1 MRLDKFLC
9 DCSDLTRSLAGKL
22 IRQGEVMVDGIVVK
36 QPAFHINE
44 QSQIEFDGVLL
55 TLEQRNRYFM
65 LHKPEGYVCS
75 NEDPDHPT
83 VFFLMDE
90 PAMGKLHVVG
100 RLDLDTTGLVLV
112 TDDGQWSHRITS
124 PRHECAKTYHVWLA
138 DPVHQDAISLFA
150 DGVFL
155 RNESEKTRPAQ
166 LEILG
171 ECEARL
177 TIHEG
182 KYHQVKRMFASI
194 GNKVVGLHR
203 ERIGALTLDD
213 ALAPGEY
220 RELTAEEIAQ
230 F

>member
-44 QSQIEFDGVLL
+44 GSQIEFDGAIL
-55 TLEQRNRYFM
+55 TLDQRHRYFM
-65 LHKPEGYVCS
+65 LHKPQGYVCS
-75 NEDPDHPT
+75 NDDPDHPT

-138 DPVHQDAISLFA
+138 DPVSPDAIALFA
-150 DGVFL
+150 EGVLL
-155 RNESEKTRPAQ
+155 RSETEKTRSAQ
-166 LEILG
+166 LVLLG
-171 ECEARL
+171 EREAQL

-182 KYHQVKRMFASI
+182 KYHQVKRMFAAI

-203 ERIGALTLDD
+203 ECVGTLALDS
-213 ALAPGEY
+213 ALAEGEY
-220 RELTAEEIAQ
+220 RELTAAEVAQ

>member
-75 NEDPDHPT
+75 NEDPYHPT

-138 DPVHQDAISLFA
+138 DPVSPDAIALFA
-150 DGVFL
+150 EGVYL
-155 RNESEKTRPAQ
+155 RNETDKTRPAQ

-177 TIHEG
+177 TLHKG

-203 ERIGALTLDD
+203 ERVGGLTLDEE
-213 ALAPGEY
+213 LAPGEY
-220 RELTAEEIAQ
+220 RELTAEEIAL

>member
-138 DPVHQDAISLFA
+138 DPVSSDAIELFA
-150 DGVFL
+150 EGVYL
-155 RNESEKTRPAQ
+155 RNETDKTRPAQ

-203 ERIGALTLDD
+203 ERVGGLTLDEE
-213 ALAPGEY
+213 LAPGEY
-220 RELTAEEIAQ
+220 RELTAEEIAL

>member
-124 PRHECAKTYHVWLA
+124 PRHECAKAYHVWLA
-138 DPVHQDAISLFA
+138 DPVSPDAIALFA
-150 DGVFL
+150 EGVYL
-155 RNESEKTRPAQ
+155 RNETDKTRPAQ

-203 ERIGALTLDD
+203 ERVGGLTLDED
-213 ALAPGEY
+213 LAPGEY
-220 RELTAEEIAQ
+220 RELTAEEIAL

>member
-1 MRLDKFLC
+1 
-9 DCSDLTRSLAGKL
+9 LTRSLAGKL

-138 DPVHQDAISLFA
+138 DPVSPDAIALFA
-150 DGVFL
+150 EGVYL
-155 RNESEKTRPAQ
+155 RNETDKTRPAQ

-203 ERIGALTLDD
+203 ERVGGLTLDEE
-213 ALAPGEY
+213 LAPGEY
-220 RELTAEEIAQ
+220 RELTAEEIAL

>member
-138 DPVHQDAISLFA
+138 DPVSLDAIELFA
-150 DGVFL
+150 EGVYL
-155 RNESEKTRPAQ
+155 RNETDKTRPAQ

-203 ERIGALTLDD
+203 ERVGGLTLDED
-213 ALAPGEY
+213 LAPGEY
-220 RELTAEEIAQ
+220 RELTAEEIAL

>member
-55 TLEQRNRYFM
+55 TLAQRNRYFM

-124 PRHECAKTYHVWLA
+124 PRRECAKTYHVWLA
-138 DPVHQDAISLFA
+138 EAVSPDAIALFA
-150 DGVFL
+150 DGVYL
-155 RNESEKTRPAQ
+155 RNETDKTRPAQ

-203 ERIGALTLDD
+203 ERIGGLMLDE

-220 RELTAEEIAQ
+220 RELTAEEIAL

>member
-138 DPVHQDAISLFA
+138 DPVSPDAIALFA
-150 DGVFL
+150 EGVYL
-155 RNESEKTRPAQ
+155 RNETDKTRPAQ
-166 LEILG
+166 LEIIG
-171 ECEARL
+171 KCEARL

-203 ERIGALTLDD
+203 ERVGGLTLDEE
-213 ALAPGEY
+213 LAPGEY
-220 RELTAEEIAQ
+220 RELTAEEIAL

>member
-1 MRLDKFLC
+1 
-9 DCSDLTRSLAGKL
+9 
-22 IRQGEVMVDGIVVK
+22 
-36 QPAFHINE
+36 
-44 QSQIEFDGVLL
+44 
-55 TLEQRNRYFM
+55 M

-75 NEDPDHPT
+75 NEDPDHAT
-83 VFFLMDE
+83 VFQLLDE

-100 RLDLDTTGLVLV
+100 RLDLDTTGLVLI

-138 DPVHQDAISLFA
+138 DPVSEDAISLFA

-155 RNESEKTRPAQ
+155 RNEEDKTRPAQ
-166 LEILG
+166 LELLG
-171 ECEARL
+171 ECEALL

-182 KYHQVKRMFASI
+182 KYHQVKRMFAAI

-203 ERIGALTLDD
+203 EQIGELVLDEE
-213 ALAPGEY
+213 LAPGEY
-220 RELTAEEIAQ
+220 RELTPEEIAQ

>member
-138 DPVHQDAISLFA
+138 EPVSPDAIALFA
-150 DGVFL
+150 EGVYL
-155 RNESEKTRPAQ
+155 RNETDKTRPAQ
-166 LEILG
+166 LEILD

-203 ERIGALTLDD
+203 ERVGGLTLDED
-213 ALAPGEY
+213 LAPGEY
-220 RELTAEEIAQ
+220 RELTAEEIAL

>member
-9 DCSDLTRSLAGKL
+9 DYSDLTRSLAGKL

-138 DPVHQDAISLFA
+138 DPVSPDAIALFA
-150 DGVFL
+150 EGVYL
-155 RNESEKTRPAQ
+155 RNETDKTRPAQ

-203 ERIGALTLDD
+203 ERVGGLTLDD
-213 ALAPGEY
+213 ELAPGEY
-220 RELTAEEIAQ
+220 RELTAEEIAL

>member
-138 DPVHQDAISLFA
+138 DPVNPDAIALFA
-150 DGVFL
+150 EGVYL
-155 RNESEKTRPAQ
+155 RNETDKTRPAQ

-203 ERIGALTLDD
+203 ERVGGLTLDEE
-213 ALAPGEY
+213 LAPGEY
-220 RELTAEEIAQ
+220 RELTAEEIAL

>member
-138 DPVHQDAISLFA
+138 DPVSPDVIALFA
-150 DGVFL
+150 EGVYL
-155 RNESEKTRPAQ
+155 RNETDKTRPAQ

-203 ERIGALTLDD
+203 ERVGGLTLDED
-213 ALAPGEY
+213 LAPGEY
-220 RELTAEEIAQ
+220 RELTAEEIAL

>member
-44 QSQIEFDGVLL
+44 QSQIEFDGVML
-55 TLEQRNRYFM
+55 TLDQRNRYFM

-83 VFFLMDE
+83 IFFLMDE
-90 PAMGKLHVVG
+90 PSMGKLHVVG

-124 PRHECAKTYHVWLA
+124 PRHECAKTYHVLLA
-138 DPVHQDAISLFA
+138 DPVSTDAIALFA
-150 DGVFL
+150 EGVYL
-155 RNESEKTRPAQ
+155 RNETDKTRPAQ

-171 ECEARL
+171 EREARL

-203 ERIGALTLDD
+203 ERVGAVTLD
-213 ALAPGEY
+213 AELAPGEY
-220 RELTAEEIAQ
+220 RELTAEEIAL

>member
-138 DPVHQDAISLFA
+138 DPVSPDAIALFA
-150 DGVFL
+150 EGVYL
-155 RNESEKTRPAQ
+155 RNETDKTRPAQ
-166 LEILG
+166 LEILD

-203 ERIGALTLDD
+203 ERVGGLTLDD
-213 ALAPGEY
+213 ELAPGEY
-220 RELTAEEIAQ
+220 RELTAEEIAL

>member
-138 DPVHQDAISLFA
+138 DPVSPDAIALFA
-150 DGVFL
+150 EGVYL
-155 RNESEKTRPAQ
+155 RNETDKTRPAQ
-166 LEILG
+166 LEILA

-203 ERIGALTLDD
+203 ERVGGLTLDEE
-213 ALAPGEY
+213 LAPGEY
-220 RELTAEEIAQ
+220 RELTAEEIAL

>member
-9 DCSDLTRSLAGKL
+9 DCSDLTRSQAGKL
-22 IRQGEVMVDGIVVK
+22 IRQGEVLVDGVLVK

-44 QSQIEFDGVLL
+44 QHQIEFDGVTL
-55 TLEQRNRYFM
+55 TLNQQNRYFM

-75 NEDPDHPT
+75 NEDPDHAT
-83 VFFLMDE
+83 VFHLLDE

-100 RLDLDTTGLVLV
+100 RLDLDTTGLVLI
-112 TDDGQWSHRITS
+112 TDDGKWSHRITS

-138 DPVHQDAISLFA
+138 DPVSEEAISLFE
-150 DGVFL
+150 DGVYL
-155 RNESEKTRPAQ
+155 RNETDKTRPAQ

-182 KYHQVKRMFASI
+182 KYHQVKRMFAAI
-194 GNKVVGLHR
+194 GNKVIGLHR
-203 ERIGALTLDD
+203 ERIGALCLDD
-213 ALAPGEY
+213 ELAPGEY
-220 RELTAEEIAQ
+220 RELTAEEVAQ

>member
-55 TLEQRNRYFM
+55 TLAQRNRYFM

-124 PRHECAKTYHVWLA
+124 PRRECAKTYHVWLA
-138 DPVHQDAISLFA
+138 EPVSPDAIALFA
-150 DGVFL
+150 DGVYL
-155 RNESEKTRPAQ
+155 RNETDKTRPAQ

-203 ERIGALTLDD
+203 EQIGGLMLDE

-220 RELTAEEIAQ
+220 RELTAEEIAL

>member
-9 DCSDLTRSLAGKL
+9 DCSDLTRSQAGKL
-22 IRQGEVMVDGIVVK
+22 IRQGEVMVDGVLVK

-44 QSQIEFDGVLL
+44 QSLVEFDGV
-55 TLEQRNRYFM
+55 TLQMGQRNRYFM

-124 PRHECAKTYHVWLA
+124 PRHECAKTYHVQLA
-138 DPVHQDAISLFA
+138 DPVSEDAISLFA

-155 RNESEKTRPAQ
+155 RNEDDKTRPAE

-171 ECEARL
+171 EREARL

-182 KYHQVKRMFASI
+182 KYHQVKRMFATI

-203 ERIGALTLDD
+203 ERIGGLVLDD
-213 ALAPGEY
+213 DLAEGEY
-220 RELTAEEIAQ
+220 RELTPEEIAQ

>member
-44 QSQIEFDGVLL
+44 ESQIEFDGVVL
-55 TLEQRNRYFM
+55 TLDRRNRYFM

-90 PAMGKLHVVG
+90 PSMGKLHVVG

-138 DPVHQDAISLFA
+138 DPVSPDAIALLPKVCCCAVKPRRLVPPSWSYW
-150 DGVFL
+150 G
-155 RNESEKTRPAQ
+155 S
-166 LEILG
+166 
-171 ECEARL
+171 ARRVSPFMRAS
-177 TIHEG
+177 TI
-182 KYHQVKRMFASI
+182 R
-194 GNKVVGLHR
+194 
-203 ERIGALTLDD
+203 
-213 ALAPGEY
+213 
-220 RELTAEEIAQ
+220 
-230 F
+230 

>member
-9 DCSDLTRSLAGKL
+9 DCSDLTRSLAGRV
-22 IRQGEVMVDGIVVK
+22 IRRGEVIVDGIVVK

-44 QSQIEFDGVLL
+44 QSQIEFDGVMLSL
-55 TLEQRNRYFM
+55 DRRNRYFM

-75 NEDPDHPT
+75 NEDPDHTT
-83 VFFLMDE
+83 VFALLDE
-90 PAMGKLHVVG
+90 PAIGKLHVVG
-100 RLDLDTTGLVLV
+100 RLDLDTTGLVLIS
-112 TDDGQWSHRITS
+112 DDGQWSHRITS
-124 PRHECAKTYHVWLA
+124 PRHECAKTYRVWLA
-138 DPVHQDAISLFA
+138 DPVHQDAVSLFA

-155 RNESEKTRPAQ
+155 RNETDKTRPAK
-166 LEILG
+166 LELLG

-177 TIHEG
+177 TIQEG

-203 ERIGALTLDD
+203 EQIGPLMLDETLAL
-213 ALAPGEY
+213 GEY
-220 RELTAEEIAQ
+220 RELTDEEIAL

>member
-44 QSQIEFDGVLL
+44 QSRIEFDGVLL

-138 DPVHQDAISLFA
+138 DPVSPDAIALFA
-150 DGVFL
+150 EGVYL
-155 RNESEKTRPAQ
+155 RNETDKTRPAQ
-166 LEILG
+166 LEILD

-203 ERIGALTLDD
+203 ERVGGLTLDED
-213 ALAPGEY
+213 LAPGEY
-220 RELTAEEIAQ
+220 RELTAEEIAL

>member
-138 DPVHQDAISLFA
+138 DPVSPDAIALFA
-150 DGVFL
+150 EGVYL
-155 RNESEKTRPAQ
+155 RNETDKTRPAQ

-177 TIHEG
+177 TIQEG

-203 ERIGALTLDD
+203 ERVGGLTLDEE
-213 ALAPGEY
+213 LAPGEY
-220 RELTAEEIAQ
+220 RELTAEEIAL